1 MLRRWREPKYSCC
14 NAGMFTRGAFIARL
28 CNKCPIYYKLLL
40 WLIPRPLSLAA
51 PSPQQNQLVPALL
64 KSACFVLQRYTAQTT
79 LVRLLEN
86 DKCELRAAVLGLLV
100 FSLLHLDTRFFRR
113 VSRVP
118 NTSSRT
124 VSYGQKPLPYNT
136 SAKGKLLANGER
148 SSRPSLSPQ

>member
-1 MLRRWREPKYSCC
+1 MSTARRDDVKLSHSNSPIAPRIGML
-14 NAGMFTRGAFIARL
+14 
-28 CNKCPIYYKLLL
+28 
-40 WLIPRPLSLAA
+40 
-51 PSPQQNQLVPALL
+51 
-64 KSACFVLQRYTAQTT
+64 VLQRYTAQTS

-100 FSLLHLDTRFFRR
+100 LALLHLDTRFFRR

-136 SAKGKLLANGER
+136 SAKGKLLASGER
-148 SSRPSLSPQ
+148 SSRPSLHLNKSAARG